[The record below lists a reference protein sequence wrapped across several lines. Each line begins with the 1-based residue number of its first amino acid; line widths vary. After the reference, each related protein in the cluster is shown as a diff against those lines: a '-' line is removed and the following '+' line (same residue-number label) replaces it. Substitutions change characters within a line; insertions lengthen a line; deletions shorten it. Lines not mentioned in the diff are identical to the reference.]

1 MKVYIGVD
9 PGLEGA
15 IVAVDRRGKLLGCH
29 DMPIIRVK
37 PRREVLV
44 SQVAGIFRKYAE
56 EYGADEV
63 FCTLE
68 KHTPRPGQGISG
80 QCKLARICG
89 QIEGIVSSLGMS
101 YQITHPRTWS
111 KVMRDVEGTDLK
123 ARAIISA
130 GRRFPDLD
138 LSLKKH
144 HNRADAALIAEFG
157 RIYHEPEG

>member
-1 MKVYIGVD
+1 
-9 PGLEGA
+9 
-15 IVAVDRRGKLLGCH
+15 
-29 DMPIIRVK
+29 MPIIRVK

-157 RIYHEPEG
+157 RLYHEPEG

>member
-1 MKVYIGVD
+1 
-9 PGLEGA
+9 
-15 IVAVDRRGKLLGCH
+15 
-29 DMPIIRVK
+29 MPIIRVK

-123 ARAIISA
+123 ARAIVSA

-157 RIYHEPEG
+157 RLYHEPEG

>member
-1 MKVYIGVD
+1 
-9 PGLEGA
+9 
-15 IVAVDRRGKLLGCH
+15 
-29 DMPIIRVK
+29 MPIIRVK

-56 EYGADEV
+56 EYGAGEV

-157 RIYHEPEG
+157 RLYYEPEV